1 MKLEKFDTK
10 ILIFI
15 LHQKIRKIL
24 FSKLVK
30 KFFDKITF
38 KKSNGENNAT
48 FQTSGDARAN
58 QRGKPTYRKILAVR
72 KLAFPLPSQS
82 KAKLRGA
89 AWVEHRATTPC
100 DIN

>member
-38 KKSNGENNAT
+38 KKVMVKTMLHFKLQETRALTSVVNLLTARFWRSENWLSLYPRRAKQNCA
-48 FQTSGDARAN
+48 AR
-58 QRGKPTYRKILAVR
+58 RG
-72 KLAFPLPSQS
+72 
-82 KAKLRGA
+82 
-89 AWVEHRATTPC
+89 
-100 DIN
+100 